1 ELNADALYFLPV
13 VAVAASH
20 GRGPA
25 VYASALGVLA
35 FDYFIVPPAFGFV
48 PEDAAY
54 LITFG
59 VMLAVALTVSA
70 FAAQLREQVDVARDR
85 LERTISLY
93 DLAADLAGAGDAEA
107 VAHVVTT
114 HVRRAVR
121 AEAVV

>member
-1 ELNADALYFLPV
+1 YVAATLAVGACTLAAAVAVPHIGLSNADALYFLPV

-70 FAAQLREQVDVARDR
+70 FAAQLRE
-85 LERTISLY
+85 
-93 DLAADLAGAGDAEA
+93 
-107 VAHVVTT
+107 
-114 HVRRAVR
+114 
-121 AEAVV
+121 